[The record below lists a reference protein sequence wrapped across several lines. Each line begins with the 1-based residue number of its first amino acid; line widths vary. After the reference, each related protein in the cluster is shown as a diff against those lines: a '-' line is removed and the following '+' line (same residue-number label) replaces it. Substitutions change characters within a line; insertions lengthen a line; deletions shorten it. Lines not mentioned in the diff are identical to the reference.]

1 MKTKSSVNQS
11 QGLLLFHLT
20 QLQSFAIG
28 TLKVQEIVPYTKLTS
43 IPNSHPS
50 VLGAANFRGR
60 TIAVIDMAKAVGYP
74 AIAKEERDQCVII
87 ITDCSRQLVG
97 FLVRSIDKIIEC
109 DWKKIVA
116 PNQSLG
122 KHTYVTGV
130 TKVAEKIVQLMDVE
144 LLLDQIYPHKD
155 NEAIPDLSAQQQ
167 ALLQSQNILVVD
179 DSSVAR
185 RQLATALDEMG
196 VHYLV
201 NKNGHD
207 AFEQMKSCAEQGEAI
222 DILVSD
228 IEMPGLDGYELAFE
242 VRSEPKIADAYII
255 LHTSLSSEISVD
267 RARQIGADEALTKF
281 DADELIGAILRGAEK
296 NKLRKENAGIK

>member
-1 MKTKSSVNQS
+1 MKTKSGANQS

-43 IPNSHPS
+43 IPNSHSS
-50 VLGAANFRGR
+50 VLGAANFRGK
-60 TIAVIDMAKAVGYP
+60 TIAVIDMAKAIGYP
-74 AIAKEERDQCVII
+74 AIAKEDRQDCVII

-109 DWKKIVA
+109 DWKKIA
-116 PNQSLG
+116 PPNKSLG

-130 TKVAEKIVQLMDVE
+130 TKVADKLVQLMDVE

-155 NEAIPDLSAQQQ
+155 NEDLPSLSPKEQ
-167 ALLQSQNILVVD
+167 ALLKAQNILVVD

-185 RQLATALDEMG
+185 RQLASALDEMG
-196 VHYLV
+196 VHYFV
-201 NKNGHD
+201 NENGHD
-207 AFEQMKSCAEQGEAI
+207 AFEQMKARADKGEPI

-242 VRSEPKIADAYII
+242 VRSEPKIADSYII

-267 RARQIGADEALTKF
+267 RAHQIGADEALTKF
-281 DADELIGAILRGAEK
+281 DADELIHAILRGAEK
-296 NKLRKENAGIK
+296 NQARKQL